1 MTPIPNDSHSCPSR
15 PLFYLTNLSHR
26 SWWLQAQATEMSDHS
41 VVTHVVTTFFT
52 IGITVTHL
60 EVGDFWIAVSLM
72 KTPVFQVNCE
82 ISYQDIRGMIAVF
95 WRGGSCDITVIWI
108 RIHVSGIRICGDL
121 FDAHTFVPFH
131 LNVSQTLE
139 VLDFPCAQSRFG
151 EQTCFR
157 FVVKSFS
164 GIPFPKTEEAPPG
177 ARHPVNSKW

>member
-1 MTPIPNDSHSCPSR
+1 
-15 PLFYLTNLSHR
+15 
-26 SWWLQAQATEMSDHS
+26 
-41 VVTHVVTTFFT
+41 
-52 IGITVTHL
+52 
-60 EVGDFWIAVSLM
+60 
-72 KTPVFQVNCE
+72 
-82 ISYQDIRGMIAVF
+82 MIASTSYRDVWSFRRHPCRHHVF
-95 WRGGSCDITVIWI
+95 HNRDHCNALGGWWFLNRCFIDENPSISGKLWDFLPRYKRHDSSVLAGGSCDITVIWI